1 MPDHSVELETRTAR
15 RRAAEA
21 IDRHVAG
28 RIRQRRLMLGL
39 GQARLAALVGVT
51 YQQAQKYETV
61 VNRISAGRLHRF
73 AEALQ
78 VEVAYFYEG
87 LGPDEIPAS
96 SPPRQRAMIDLA
108 RRFIAI
114 RDRRQREAVCEL
126 ARALAVA
133 DPAG

>member
-1 MPDHSVELETRTAR
+1 MPGPSVEPETRAAR
-15 RRAAEA
+15 RRTVAV
-21 IDRHVAG
+21 DHHVAG

-39 GQARLAALVGVT
+39 SQARLAALVGVT

-73 AEALQ
+73 AQALH

-87 LGPDEIPAS
+87 LGPDEIPAPS
-96 SPPRQRAMIDLA
+96 SSWQRATLDLA
-108 RRFIAI
+108 CSFMAI
-114 RDRRQREAVCEL
+114 RDRRQREAVCGL
-126 ARALAVA
+126 ARALAGA